1 MSDAICPD
9 HGTPLRPGKFGPFCP
24 TKNPDGSWCK
34 FKPGKG
40 TPKPAAPVAP
50 PSSATPEYLLVI
62 AALDFAGKVYQG
74 SGDPTSA
81 LEAAAAALE
90 KFKGSM

>member
-9 HGTPLRPGKFGPFCP
+9 HGTNLRPGKFGMFCP

-34 FKPGKG
+34 YKPGKSAA
-40 TPKPAAPVAP
+40 PKPAAVAP
-50 PSSATPEYLLVI
+50 PSSATPEYLLTI

-74 SGDPTSA
+74 TGDYNSA
-81 LEAAAAALE
+81 LEAAATALE
-90 KFKGSM
+90 RFKGSM